1 MITVNSDFISRI
13 NILLDEVALDKD
25 VQWERFNFEE
35 IKKHAIIRSAET
47 FLSIEELDTDKE
59 SKILSAIAIIAY
71 LTIENT
77 YLRLERTL
85 PRKQK

>member
-13 NILLDEVALDKD
+13 NVILDEIALDKD
-25 VQWERFNFEE
+25 VQWERFDFDK

-47 FLSIEELDTDKE
+47 FLSIEELDAEEE

-85 PRKQK
+85 PRK